1 MRLVPWAL
9 VFLGAA
15 GCVRAQNAPAP
26 ASCTAAV
33 PVAAPAAVRELRH
46 RLGLVAT
53 RAIAYFRSADSI
65 AENLKEQ
72 GAALHPETVSLRL
85 RLEAALDETDKA
97 IDQCHPEVAGKALE
111 RAQALLGRFA
121 AKLGG

>member
-1 MRLVPWAL
+1 MREV
-9 VFLGAA
+9 
-15 GCVRAQNAPAP
+15 
-26 ASCTAAV
+26 
-33 PVAAPAAVRELRH
+33 RH

-65 AENLKEQ
+65 EENLKQ
-72 GAALHPETVSLRL
+72 RGAALHPDIVSLRL

-97 IDQCHPEVAGKALE
+97 IDRCDPALAGKTLE
-111 RAQALLGRFA
+111 LAKALLDRYA

>member
-1 MRLVPWAL
+1 VRLVPLAL

-15 GCVRAQNAPAP
+15 GGVRAQNAPAP
-26 ASCTAAV
+26 ASCTAAS
-33 PVAAPAAVRELRH
+33 PAAVRELRH

-72 GAALHPETVSLRL
+72 GAALHPEIVSLRL

-111 RAQALLGRFA
+111 RAQALLDRFA

>member
-1 MRLVPWAL
+1 MRLVPLAL

-15 GCVRAQNAPAP
+15 GGVRAQNAPAP
-26 ASCTAAV
+26 VSCTAAS
-33 PVAAPAAVRELRH
+33 PAAVRELRH

-65 AENLKEQ
+65 EENLKEQ
-72 GAALHPETVSLRL
+72 GAALHPEIVSLRL
-85 RLEAALDETDKA
+85 RLEAALDETDKV
-97 IDQCHPEVAGKALE
+97 IDECHKAMADKALE
-111 RAQALLGRFA
+111 RAQALLDRFA